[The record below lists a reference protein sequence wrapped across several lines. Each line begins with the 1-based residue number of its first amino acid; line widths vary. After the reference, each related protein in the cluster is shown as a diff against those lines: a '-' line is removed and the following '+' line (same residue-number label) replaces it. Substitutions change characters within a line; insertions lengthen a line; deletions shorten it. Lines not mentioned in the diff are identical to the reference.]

1 MQCLKSG
8 LQFNV
13 SEGSVSTNNHIH
25 TNLFDLAIAFGGW
38 ELKLQLD
45 REQLFIK
52 FKLFSNLKPLKKAM
66 KTF

>member
-13 SEGSVSTNNHIH
+13 SEGSVSTNNHIR

-38 ELKLQLD
+38 ELNCSWIENCYLL
-45 REQLFIK
+45 
-52 FKLFSNLKPLKKAM
+52 NLNFLV
-66 KTF
+66 T

>member
-38 ELKLQLD
+38 ELNCSWIENCYLL
-45 REQLFIK
+45 
-52 FKLFSNLKPLKKAM
+52 NLNFLV
-66 KTF
+66 T